1 LSLQQQGQRLIE
13 EKAGVKGQMKRDSSL
28 VLFHQKSHT
37 NPWKA
42 KFNEQ
47 EMVFFKAGVDNSREE
62 NSTTIGLEVN
72 IECFNTNKNVLVF
85 IPEIHHLDISIF
97 TVDGK

>member
-1 LSLQQQGQRLIE
+1 LSLQQQGRRLIE

-42 KFNEQ
+42 KFNEI
-47 EMVFFKAGVDNSREE
+47 EMVFFKAGVDNSMEE
-62 NSTTIGLEVN
+62 NSITIGLE
-72 IECFNTNKNVLVF
+72 IKYRMF
-85 IPEIHHLDISIF
+85 
-97 TVDGK
+97 

>member
-1 LSLQQQGQRLIE
+1 
-13 EKAGVKGQMKRDSSL
+13 MKRDSSL
-28 VLFHQKSHT
+28 VLFHQKSHA

-42 KFNEQ
+42 NSKEQ
-47 EMVFFKAGVDNSREE
+47 KMAFFKAGVDNSREE

-85 IPEIHHLDISIF
+85 ITEIH
-97 TVDGK
+97 